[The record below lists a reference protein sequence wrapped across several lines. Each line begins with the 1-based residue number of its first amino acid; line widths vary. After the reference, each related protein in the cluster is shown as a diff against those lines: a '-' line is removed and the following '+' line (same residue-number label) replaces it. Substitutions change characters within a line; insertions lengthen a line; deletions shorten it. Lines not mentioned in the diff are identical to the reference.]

1 MHPQLEALAE
11 EFLEA
16 LDRLHLLADQV
27 PTNRWAYRTDPKR
40 WSVAECVAHLNL
52 TSVAYRPLLERAI
65 GEARAQGGATPP
77 SRHRHSP
84 LGWLLWRMMGP
95 PVRMRTRTSAA
106 FVPAA
111 TATATELV
119 AEFERLQDLQMA
131 QLRAANGLPLG
142 RVRVISPF
150 NARFRYNLFSCF
162 AILARHQHR
171 HLWQAE
177 QVWAGRS
184 R

>member
-16 LDRLHLLADQV
+16 LDRLHLLAEGV
-27 PTNRWAYRTDPKR
+27 AANRWAYRTDPRR
-40 WSVAECVAHLNL
+40 WSVAECVDHLNL
-52 TSVAYRPLLERAI
+52 TSLAYRPLLERAV
-65 GEARAQGGATPP
+65 GEARALGGPSP
-77 SRHRHSP
+77 SRHRHTP
-84 LGWLLWRMMGP
+84 LGWLLWRTMGP
-95 PVRMRTRTSAA
+95 PVRLRTKTLPA
-106 FVPAA
+106 FVPTV
-111 TATATELV
+111 TAPAEELV

-131 QLRAANGLPLG
+131 QLRAADGLPLG
-142 RVRVISPF
+142 RVRITSPF
-150 NARFRYNLFSCF
+150 NARVRYNLYSCF

-171 HLWQAE
+171 HLWQAQ